1 MDMPLHVVAERV
13 DILVVCTGKM
23 RCQVM
28 TDHRG
33 DRFAAAPAGIRVA
46 GSVCTV
52 IHPDGR
58 RDQFE
63 MGMVA
68 VFGVRENFL
77 ERNLEMSGV
86 DTFDTWHWRAA
97 FGLIEGQRVPYALT
111 VSSRK
116 AGAGWFTR
124 LATMRS

>member
-1 MDMPLHVVAERV
+1 MLTAA
-13 DILVVCTGKM
+13 CATGKM

-86 DTFDTWHWRAA
+86 DTWHWRAA

>member
-1 MDMPLHVVAERV
+1 MHGVVKRF
-13 DILVVCTGKM
+13 DILAVYTSKM
-23 RCQVM
+23 LCQVM
-28 TDHRG
+28 TDHSG

-63 MGMVA
+63 MGMVP

-77 ERNLEMSGV
+77 ERILEMSGV
-86 DTFDTWHWRAA
+86 GTFDTWHWRAA
-97 FGLIEGQRVPYALT
+97 FGLIEGQRVRYALT